1 MFHLSVPV
9 GGGGLVNLLGEVSIV
24 EETSL
29 KIPMTSEA
37 PPLIKAQ
44 SKAWEEDKWGGGGGG
59 GGFEWKHVKETKEEN
74 EVPEACLSFS
84 LVLFNTGGDV
94 LH

>member
-29 KIPMTSEA
+29 KIQMTSEA

-44 SKAWEEDKWGGGGGG
+44 SKA
-59 GGFEWKHVKETKEEN
+59 
-74 EVPEACLSFS
+74 
-84 LVLFNTGGDV
+84 
-94 LH
+94 